1 MLPPDTPLRYEH
13 RRHAPPTAPCPRCGT
28 PGRRKQLC
36 YRTVRGLAYKAV
48 VVVHLTTAEYR
59 AACPCC
65 QTFRTQAPGV
75 TAKAQYTDAVRDA
88 VLDRLL
94 DDHMSAEAV
103 LAALRRDFLLDLS
116 TGFLYDCLAW
126 KARQLNHAAY
136 RAFTRACFSGTLC
149 VDEIRLGVYTLLLA
163 TDPLRDFPLAFAVVR
178 HNDQAHMGRF
188 LGQLRDHGFHPRV
201 VITDGSPLYPS
212 LLARLWPRARHQ
224 LCAFHVLRDLLDY
237 LLAAVRQ
244 RIRAFR
250 LRASRPRRPRRR
262 GRPTRQAARA
272 RQGRRSLAAQAAFVW
287 KHRFLIV
294 ARRARLSAARR
305 AALEKVL
312 AYQPSLGELRR
323 FADDLYRLFDPAQTA
338 AQAWHRWEEVTANPT
353 YRDDPSLRPLWGLL
367 AAATFGKVL
376 AFLGSP
382 AGARQRTNNHAERTN
397 RALRRE
403 ERSRY
408 RWRSARGMVRFVL
421 LQIHRQWQRRLAE
434 AAQEARPRP
443 GPGGGG
449 GTFPPPPPRAGGA
462 AGPPPRCPQAA

>member
-1 MLPPDTPLRYEH
+1 MIPPDTPIHYQH
-13 RRHAPPTAPCPRCGT
+13 QRHAPTTAPCPRCGT
-28 PGRRKQLC
+28 PGRRKQYLS
-36 YRTVRGLAYKAV
+36 RLVRGLAYKAILL
-48 VVVHLTTAEYR
+48 VHVTTAEYR
-59 AACPCC
+59 ARCACC
-65 QTFRTQAPGV
+65 QTFRTQVPGV
-75 TAKAQYTDAVRDA
+75 TPRAQYTDAVRDA

-103 LAALRRDFLLDLS
+103 LAALRRDFFLDLS

-136 RAFTRACFSGTLC
+136 RAFARACFSGTLC

-163 TDPLRDFPLAFAVVR
+163 TDPLRDLPLAFAVVR

-250 LRASRPRRPRRR
+250 QRAARVRRPPRR
-262 GRPTRQAARA
+262 GRPTQRAARA
-272 RQGRRSLAAQAAFVW
+272 RQERRLAAQAAFVW
-287 KHRFLIV
+287 RHRFLIV

-305 AALEKVL
+305 AALAQVL

-323 FADDLYRLFDPAQTA
+323 FADDLYRLFEPAQTA
-338 AQAWHRWEEVTANPT
+338 AQAWHRWEEVTTNPA
-353 YRDDPSLRPLWGLL
+353 YRDDPSLRPVWNLL
-367 AAATFGKVL
+367 AAPTFRKVL
-376 AFLGSP
+376 AFLSSP

-408 RWRSARGMVRFVL
+408 RWRSARGVVRFVL
-421 LQIHRQWQRRLAE
+421 LQIHRQWQRRRAAAAE
-434 AAQEARPRP
+434 AGPRP

-449 GTFPPPPPRAGGA
+449 GFLPRPRREGDA
-462 AGPPPRCPQAA
+462 AGPPAGCLQTA